1 MVIGVLQ
8 LEMHLP
14 QSHSLKE
21 KRSVVKSLRDQL
33 RSRFNVTVAEVDAN
47 ETWQRVRIGVAA
59 VGDDRPYVAG
69 LLRQVTGWARQAPL
83 AMLSRVH
90 EEYIETREE

>member
-8 LEMHLP
+8 LELHLP

-21 KRSVVKSLRDQL
+21 RRSVVKSLRDQL
-33 RSRFNVTVAEVDAN
+33 RSRFNVAVAEVDAN
-47 ETWQRVRIGVAA
+47 GTWQRARIGVAA
-59 VGDDRPYVAG
+59 VGDNRPYVAE
-69 LLRQVTGWARQAPL
+69 LLRQATGWARQAPL

-90 EEYIETREE
+90 EDYFETVEE